1 MISGRIVTQRPKEH
15 VTGLQ
20 ALKAVS
26 KVIRRAGYEPEEV
39 ANDYGEDLLV
49 QTSRKDRLD
58 ASRLWFQ
65 VKGTGKIKHHRKN
78 GKLRFQVTF
87 DHAMRWIR
95 SPDLVVIV
103 LWDTVERV
111 GWYAIP
117 SEQVDVFEATNSGT
131 KNVTLRFAEDDGFTE
146 EAVDHLVWRSCLEH
160 HRLLV
165 LSAQNDE
172 RDLER
177 AEGVKSQ
184 ERTLTALDFTAILK
198 ITERDRDPDGLR
210 YRVRREVWDEFQS
223 IYKSLPRGENQ
234 QQQEQ
239 NAIEAADATVVNRW
253 KAIEPKLDLSD
264 ALIEEAAK
272 FILDATE
279 ELAGIREKMEVREA
293 REAMETREAGWPGED
308 R

>member
-78 GKLRFQVTF
+78 GRLRFQVRF

-117 SEQVDVFEATNSGT
+117 SEQLDVFEVTNSGT

-184 ERTLTALDFTAILK
+184 ERTLTALDFTDILK

-223 IYKSLPRGENQ
+223 IWKSLPRGENQ
-234 QQQEQ
+234 QEEEQ
-239 NAIEAADATVVNRW
+239 NVIEAADATVVNRW
-253 KAIEPKLDLSD
+253 EAIEPKLDLSD

-279 ELAGIREKMEVREA
+279 ELAGIREKMEAREA
-293 REAMETREAGWPGED
+293 RKAMETREAGWPGED

>member
-78 GKLRFQVTF
+78 GRLRFQDTF

-117 SEQVDVFEATNSGT
+117 SEQVDVFEVTNSGT

-165 LSAQNDE
+165 LSARNDE

-184 ERTLTALDFTAILK
+184 ERTLTALDFTDILK

-253 KAIEPKLDLSD
+253 EAIEPKLDLSD

-279 ELAGIREKMEVREA
+279 ELAGIREKMEAREA